1 MAFPYIPKVVYP
13 ANIDSD
19 SSLYKVYNSAETILS
34 EDLEAWATTINIKPA
49 GIESY
54 EIWADNGYV
63 NISGEL
69 IYYSSVEKDYAT
81 NKVYRLLNCIRNL
94 SGEKPVFNKAGTP
107 VRGYVVAEHHNQLA
121 QALVNLESFVG
132 VENSG
137 NLGLPL
143 DYKIRIMDDVENL
156 GDDALCVQVSF
167 NYFIVDS
174 DPLQGTT
181 IQYSLTIVGK
191 YDNFTV
197 DFGDGTTDSFN
208 FIGVHTYAANFDI
221 DPFVVV
227 NSKDCQV
234 VQVAPE
240 RTLPSEPQPVTGQT
254 ITSPD
259 AITIPSIPD
268 FPNLTISTLSTT
280 PIRVNLPPI
289 IFPCFDIGPLGPIV
303 IPSTITLTNPDAIP
317 STIQFLN
324 PNAIPSTVAFLNS
337 PRLPSTI
344 NFNNIPNIP
353 STISLQGFYAIPSNI
368 TINPVVVDLASSEYC
383 VNCTPEFPTLASG
396 DGTAVWETEKGC
408 DTCPSE
414 TQTISK
420 VQVVVHDFYVESEY
434 GTIPA
439 RYDLVKILI
448 QDPSKNTCLIMGGGK
463 ADQYPKYSFYDTITL
478 TFDDDSPNNIYDFD
492 KVLKSQTY
500 KPNSNGNGNTK
511 TDGIVALD
519 GAAPEGPYGTA
530 LANFADKPANK
541 LKWRAYVVVGVASPP
556 KPEASKPPPTA
567 TADATPFAS
576 CPPKGFAMAELP
588 YADMIAENK
597 VENIINPKFKAALSS
612 PLPTPTPTPGYYKPL
627 ETPSYT
633 SNFDFNETIFSL
645 GGCTGKCTWQAV
657 IIGLTQT
664 KPPSP
669 IWGWVKTADNCS
681 ANCYCNEPD
690 GFPQEGSIEETNCN
704 NSKQPPNLLP
714 VPTETPIPNPF
725 TICRVGKICIRV
737 YYNQL
742 ETCPPTPRPSVGPTY
757 TACPQSFGVADGYTY
772 EEIKELQ
779 KNYTSV
785 PEPTPLPTPMP
796 ENTNKKPF
804 GDSKTAIIT
813 KPRLC
818 SYAGRKPLEMVKKG
832 CGQCAIRSCDIYGL
846 CSHTQMIASRPEV
859 VCCQNCPSYTLT
871 RDVNIKPIEFTSYI
885 NPNINLEPDPN
896 ESRLQSKMVMEEIE
910 IPVEYISIPNVPE
923 YHEPAESDVIEQISP
938 LQILQKYLD
947 QSNKVK
953 MAPKDSIIKIDVNDL
968 LGDNDEKTT

>member
-13 ANIDSD
+13 ENIDSD

-34 EDLEAWATTINIKPA
+34 EDLEAWATTIYVKPVA
-49 GIESY
+49 TDSY

-81 NKVYRLLNCIRNL
+81 NKVYRLFNCIRNL

-121 QALVNLESFVG
+121 QALVNLETFVG

-137 NLGLPL
+137 NLGIPL

-156 GDDALCVQVSF
+156 GDDALCAQVAF
-167 NYFIVDS
+167 NYFILDS

-181 IQYSLTIVGK
+181 IQYSLTIIGK
-191 YDNFTV
+191 YDNFTI
-197 DFGDGTTDSFN
+197 DFGDGTTDSVN

-259 AITIPSIPD
+259 TITIPSIPD

-303 IPSTITLTNPDAIP
+303 IPSTITLTNPNAIP

-324 PNAIPSTVAFLNS
+324 PNAIPSTVAFVNS
-337 PRLPSTI
+337 PRIPSTI

-383 VNCTPEFPTLASG
+383 VNCTPTFPTLASG

-414 TQTISK
+414 SQTISK
-420 VQVVVHDFYVESEY
+420 AQVVVHDFYVESEY

-448 QDPSKNTCLIMGGGK
+448 EDPSKNTCLIMGGGK
-463 ADQYPKYSFYDTITL
+463 EEQYPKFSFYDTITL

-500 KPNSNGNGNTK
+500 KPNSNGNANTK

-530 LANFADKPANK
+530 LANFADKPANNK
-541 LKWRAYVVVGVASPP
+541 KWRAYVVVGVAAPP

-567 TADATPFAS
+567 TADATPFGS

-588 YADMIAENK
+588 HVDMIAENK
-597 VENIINPKFKAALSS
+597 IQNIINPKFKALRSS
-612 PLPTPTPTPGYYKPL
+612 PLPTPTPTPGYYKPM

-645 GGCTGKCTWQAV
+645 GGCTGNCTWQAV
-657 IIGLTQT
+657 ITGLTKT

-681 ANCYCNEPD
+681 ANCYCNEPTGYPAD
-690 GFPQEGSIEETNCN
+690 GAIETTNCN
-704 NSKQPPNLLP
+704 NNEKPPNLLP

-757 TACPQSFGVADGYTY
+757 TACPKSFAATDGYTY

-779 KNYTSV
+779 KNYVSV
-785 PEPTPLPTPMP
+785 PDPTPLPTPMP
-796 ENTNKKPF
+796 TNTINKAF
-804 GDSKTAIIT
+804 GDSRTAIIT

-832 CGQCAIRSCDIYGL
+832 CGQCAIRSCDIHGL

-859 VCCQNCPSYTLT
+859 VCCQNCPNYTLT
-871 RDVNIKPIEFTSYI
+871 RDPEIKPIQFTSYI
-885 NPNINLEPDPN
+885 NPNINFEPAPQEN
-896 ESRLQSKMVMEEIE
+896 KLQSKMVMEEIE

-923 YHEPAESDVIEQISP
+923 YDEPAKSNVVEQISP
-938 LQILQKYLD
+938 LQILEKYLD

-968 LGDNDEKTT
+968 IGENNEQTT